1 MKLLNLYCRLKRI
14 LMLARLHFTPVRPR
28 ILKGLAAG
36 VDTALDFQSA
46 YRVSPG
52 VFYAAV
58 FQMEREGLVTSARL
72 VDGRT
77 RYLLTPAGQRAA
89 EPATKLDCDLI
100 ELLILQR
107 WS

>member
-1 MKLLNLYCRLKRI
+1 MTIHARLKRI
-14 LMLARLHFTPVRPR
+14 LILARLHFTPLRPR
-28 ILKGLAAG
+28 ILKGLPLG
-36 VDTALDFQSA
+36 VDTALEFWSI

-77 RYLLTPAGQRAA
+77 RYMLTPAGQAA
-89 EPATKLDCDLI
+89 ALPATKLDCDLI

>member
-1 MKLLNLYCRLKRI
+1 MTLLNLYCRLKRI
-14 LMLARLHFTPVRPR
+14 LILTRLHFTPVRPR

-36 VDTALDFQSA
+36 VDTALDFWTT
-46 YRVSPG
+46 YRVGPG

-58 FQMEREGLVTSARL
+58 FRLEREGLVTSARL
-72 VDGRT
+72 IDGRT
-77 RYLLTPAGQRAA
+77 RYLLTPAGQAAA